1 MFRTLLSPSFH
12 PYHARLSLPLSQR
25 PYSDHHQPQAK
36 DKATDQIVALKKI
49 RLEAEDEGVP
59 STAVREISLLKEL
72 QHENIVHLLDVVHES
87 QKLYLVFEYL
97 EQDLKKYMDFVG
109 NRLDKLLVKSY
120 MYQLLLGIAF
130 CHSHRVL
137 HRDLK
142 PQNLLIDRQG
152 ILKLADF
159 GLARAF
165 GVPVRTFTHEVV
177 TLWYRAP
184 EILLGGRQYST
195 PVDIW
200 SCACIFSEMITQYP
214 LFPGDSEIDQL
225 FRIFRQL
232 GTPTEEQWQGVT
244 ALTDYKHTFPQWQPQ
259 PLTAV
264 KGLTD
269 PLAIDLL
276 CKMLVYEPSKRISA
290 REALMHPYFDEIN
303 GNERERMR
311 VAMQQQAQQAAR
323 DLYGAPATG
332 GVLSGNINIGN
343 LPAAQQHQQQQ
354 QLGGVQGKKK

>member
-1 MFRTLLSPSFH
+1 M
-12 PYHARLSLPLSQR
+12 
-25 PYSDHHQPQAK
+25 
-36 DKATDQIVALKKI
+36 KKI

-72 QHENIVHLLDVVHES
+72 QHENIVSLKDVVHENA
-87 QKLYLVFEYL
+87 KLYLVFEYL
-97 EQDLKKYMDFVG
+97 EQDLKKYMEFVG

-200 SCACIFSEMITQYP
+200 SIACIFVEMITQYP

-232 GTPTEEQWQGVT
+232 GTPSEGDWSGVT
-244 ALTDYKHTFPQWQPQ
+244 ALVDYKHTFPQWSPQ
-259 PLTAV
+259 PLSSV
-264 KGLTD
+264 RGLTD

-276 CKMLVYEPSKRISA
+276 EKMLVYEPSRRISA
-290 REALMHPYFDEIN
+290 REALSHPYFDEIN
-303 GNERERMR
+303 GSERERMR
-311 VAMQQQAQQAAR
+311 AQQAAQER
-323 DLYGAPATG
+323 ARELYGGAA
-332 GVLSGNINIGN
+332 VLGGNINAVN
-343 LPAAQQHQQQQ
+343 VPA
-354 QLGGVQGKKK
+354 GGQAATGAAKKK